1 MVSQDAGC
9 VPCQLYSSFNAS
21 SALGSATKKDWF
33 PLVNKSSTSQSWYH
47 EKRMNKS
54 MWKLLWN
61 ANYAFQIQAILS
73 SLSTT
78 TTMIIILLF
87 LREERETISTT
98 VGGKDSKLYSML
110 NGLGLLFVAGRVF
123 EKPKIKKLK

>member
-1 MVSQDAGC
+1 M
-9 VPCQLYSSFNAS
+9 
-21 SALGSATKKDWF
+21 
-33 PLVNKSSTSQSWYH
+33 
-47 EKRMNKS
+47 
-54 MWKLLWN
+54 
-61 ANYAFQIQAILS
+61 S